1 LVNWQAGSVPA
12 DTVIAVGV
20 PTVGVIVTPYCAV
33 VTAHEVAVIV
43 SVTCTHPAP
52 AAPQVTVMELPVV
65 DPTIIPPDIAQL

>member
-1 LVNWQAGSVPA
+1 MGSVPA

-33 VTAHEVAVIV
+33 VNEHEVAMMV

-52 AAPQVTVMELPVV
+52 AAPQIMVMELVPAPSVLV
-65 DPTIIPPDIAQL
+65 PPPTDQE